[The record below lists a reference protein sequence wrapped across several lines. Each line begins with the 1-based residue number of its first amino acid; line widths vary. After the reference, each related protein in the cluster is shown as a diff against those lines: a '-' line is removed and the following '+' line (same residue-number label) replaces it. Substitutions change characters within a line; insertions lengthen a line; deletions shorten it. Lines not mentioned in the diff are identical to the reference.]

1 MKSLFLILVLL
12 ALLAATLWWAI
23 YAWTSVDVEMTIGT
37 RVNEPENDDPS
48 LLDRVAEPTDWQAP
62 LLITP
67 EG

>member
-1 MKSLFLILVLL
+1 
-12 ALLAATLWWAI
+12 
-23 YAWTSVDVEMTIGT
+23 MTIGT

-67 EG
+67 EE